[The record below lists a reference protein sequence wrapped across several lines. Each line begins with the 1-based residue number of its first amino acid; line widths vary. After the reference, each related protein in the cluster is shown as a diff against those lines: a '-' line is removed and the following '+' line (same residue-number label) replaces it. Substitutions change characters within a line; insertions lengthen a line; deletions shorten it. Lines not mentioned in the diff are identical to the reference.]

1 MRVVKIQ
8 RTIGKDKKVTRSTAR
23 RSLGQFA
30 RVFFA
35 GENQIE
41 FAIEALVFAAL
52 LAISAWPLLAAPA
65 RLANCWRRQRAK
77 GDRGRPKDGRKKL
90 FA

>member
-1 MRVVKIQ
+1 MRVIKIQ

-35 GENQIE
+35 GKNQIE

-52 LAISAWPLLAAPA
+52 LAISAWPLLAAA
-65 RLANCWRRQRAK
+65 GAISGL
-77 GDRGRPKDGRKKL
+77 L
-90 FA
+90 

>member
-1 MRVVKIQ
+1 MRVIKIQ

-52 LAISAWPLLAAPA
+52 LAISAWPLLAAA
-65 RLANCWRRQRAK
+65 DAIS
-77 GDRGRPKDGRKKL
+77 KL
-90 FA
+90 L